1 MNLSESKKSPN
12 PMVSDRNRRN
22 PIGIRRNPT
31 ESDRSLVETLTKCSD
46 SGQSHDDS
54 GRNPAESKNLFF
66 SNFLILTEFRS
77 ESPESVG
84 INGLIL
90 RFRQIYKNALIIPI
104 GIPSES
110 LNSAAESKLI

>member
-12 PMVSDRNRRN
+12 PMVSDRNR
-22 PIGIRRNPT
+22 
-31 ESDRSLVETLTKCSD
+31 RSLVETLTKCSD

-90 RFRQIYKNALIIPI
+90 RFRQI
-104 GIPSES
+104 
-110 LNSAAESKLI
+110 